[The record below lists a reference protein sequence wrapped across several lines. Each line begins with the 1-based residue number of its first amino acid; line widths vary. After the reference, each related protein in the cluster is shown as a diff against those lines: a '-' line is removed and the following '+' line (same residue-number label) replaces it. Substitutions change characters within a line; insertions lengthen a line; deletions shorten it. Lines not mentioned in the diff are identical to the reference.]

1 MNPNR
6 KEVHNNKIIK
16 IAITGNPGVGKH
28 TCGKIVAKKMNANI
42 FDVNK
47 RILVNNAILKNGN
60 NHLDGIEINIQKA
73 RTIIKK
79 ELAELRTHTIIIGH
93 LIPYIIKPN
102 EIDFV
107 AVLRRSPYLLRKTFI
122 QRGYTI
128 SKINE
133 NTASE
138 ILGICF
144 YDTLK
149 VFGKN
154 KILELDTTRYKPETI
169 AQKILLAYQ
178 NKSKRQV
185 GKVDWLKKLLD
196 NNDVKEFLEY
206 N

>member
-1 MNPNR
+1 M
-6 KEVHNNKIIK
+6 
-16 IAITGNPGVGKH
+16 
-28 TCGKIVAKKMNANI
+28 
-42 FDVNK
+42 
-47 RILVNNAILKNGN
+47 
-60 NHLDGIEINIQKA
+60 
-73 RTIIKK
+73 
-79 ELAELRTHTIIIGH
+79 
-93 LIPYIIKPN
+93 
-102 EIDFV
+102 
-107 AVLRRSPYLLRKTFI
+107 LRRSPYLLRKTFI